1 MVFNVIGTA
10 AIKTNND
17 EHAITLAT
25 GNRYKIKSIASSIIA
40 SGVANRYVQYT
51 FEDSSGNVFFRVGNT
66 TVITDTLT
74 GVFSAGEG
82 MENKAL
88 GNTVDVGQLPNEF
101 IVPGGTVV
109 KTVTENIA
117 AGDRWQAMNILGEA
131 LRNL

>member
-10 AIKTNND
+10 ATKGDNS
-17 EHAITLAT
+17 EHALTLPT
-25 GNRYKIKSIASSIIA
+25 GNRYKIKSVASSIIA

-74 GVFSAGEG
+74 GVFSVGEG
-82 MENKAL
+82 MIAQAMGNNVDSGAL
-88 GNTVDVGQLPNEF
+88 PKDF
-101 IVPGGTVV
+101 IVPGGTVI

-117 AGDRWQAMNILGEA
+117 AGDRWQAMNVLGET